1 MTKLFIT
8 PENSQNLQIRS
19 IEFLSTVKLQE
30 NFVFF
35 WDMAKLSWYKA
46 KQRCASW
53 KSNISIQF
61 SIWQTGWSFHHAR
74 QTKYRER
81 SWNSIPNNN
90 KKMSDIKRWAF
101 DKQTSSRSMT
111 ASVQKWPSLRERP
124 PPSFMCDFL
133 IPMGTIGSGDLI
145 DVLWYIHTTYT
156 PFFVLCVI

>member
-1 MTKLFIT
+1 MLDR
-8 PENSQNLQIRS
+8 QN
-19 IEFLSTVKLQE
+19 IEKE
-30 NFVFF
+30 E
-35 WDMAKLSWYKA
+35 AE
-46 KQRCASW
+46 
-53 KSNISIQF
+53 IQF
-61 SIWQTGWSFHHAR
+61 PIT
-74 QTKYRER
+74 T
-81 SWNSIPNNN
+81 

-124 PPSFMCDFL
+124 PPSFMCNFL